1 MIQAQQLKGTG
12 VAVVTPFTKQEE
24 IDFEA
29 LEIIIEHL
37 IEGGVDYLV
46 ILGTTAETPTLSTKE
61 QEAVARFVLTKTRG
75 RVPLLIGVGGN
86 HTRSVLERM
95 KNAVFSQYDGV
106 LIATP
111 SYNKPSQEGIYQHY
125 CAIAEQSKL
134 PIILYNVPGRTG
146 VNMTAETTLR
156 LANRSNKI
164 IAIKEASGDLLQI
177 NAIINQ
183 KPPHFDVLSGDDAL
197 TLPMISIGAI
207 GVISVLANA
216 LPREMSALVK
226 AANNNEYAKAQEVQK
241 QLFGLSQAIFIE
253 GNPTGIKAVMA
264 EKGLLENVLRL
275 PLVGATTSLRNQLK
289 DLLF

>member
-12 VAVVTPFTKQEE
+12 VAVVTPFTKQEK

-61 QEAVARFVLTKTRG
+61 QEAVARFILTKTRG